1 MAIEGPLQDIGIH
14 DVFQLLDLARKSGR
28 LRVHSAARGSEG
40 HVYFQSGAVV
50 HATMRDNPH
59 SLGVLLLKGGKVT
72 QTQLREAT
80 AAQRRGDRRRLG
92 EILIAS
98 GAASRRDVERAM
110 RLQIETVVFELFS
123 WKEGGFSFSDGEA
136 GDLDADAAIRVS
148 TESLLME
155 GARRIDEWSRMADR
169 LPDALV
175 VPCLTQLG
183 DGPEPAIDLR
193 PGEWEVLTLI
203 DGERSVREI
212 ASSLNVSEFDVAK
225 TVYGMM
231 STGLVAAPARI
242 EAMAN
247 G

>member
-28 LRVHSAARGSEG
+28 LRLYSAAREG
-40 HVYFQSGAVV
+40 EGYVYFQSGAVV

-59 SLGVLLLKGGKVT
+59 TLGVLLLKAGKAT
-72 QTQLREAT
+72 QAQLREAGG
-80 AAQRRGDRRRLG
+80 AQRRGDKRRLG
-92 EILIAS
+92 EILIAQ
-98 GAASRRDVERAM
+98 GVVTRRDVERYM

-123 WKEGGFSFSDGEA
+123 WKEGSFTFTDGDSDDFVG
-136 GDLDADAAIRVS
+136 DAAVS
-148 TESLLME
+148 VSIGSLLME

-169 LPDALV
+169 VPDALV
-175 VPCLTQLG
+175 IAKIAPLG
-183 DGPEPAIDLR
+183 DAPESAIDLR
-193 PGEWEVLTLI
+193 PNEWEVLTMI

-212 ASSLNVSEFDVAK
+212 ASSLGVSEFGVAR

-231 STGLVAAPARI
+231 STGLLESAGRAEV
-242 EAMAN
+242 MAN

>member
-14 DVFQLLDLARKSGR
+14 DVFQLLDLARKSGT

-59 SLGVLLLKGGKVT
+59 VLGVLLLKAGKLSES
-72 QTQLREAT
+72 QLREAT
-80 AAQRRGDRRRLG
+80 SAQRRGDKRRLG
-92 EILIAS
+92 EILVAQ
-98 GAASRRDVERAM
+98 GTVTRRDVDRSM
-110 RLQIETVVFELFS
+110 RLQIESVVFELFS
-123 WKEGGFSFSDGEA
+123 WKEGTFSFTDGDASDV
-136 GDLDADAAIRVS
+136 DADAAIRVS

-175 VPCLTQLG
+175 VPRLAALD
-183 DGPEPAIDLR
+183 DGLEPAIDLR
-193 PGEWEVLTLI
+193 PGEWEVLTMI

-212 ASSLNVSEFDVAK
+212 ASSLGVSEFDVAR
-225 TVYGMM
+225 TIYGMM
-231 STGLVAAPARI
+231 STGLIVVARHA
-242 EAMAN
+242 EALVH

>member
-1 MAIEGPLQDIGIH
+1 
-14 DVFQLLDLARKSGR
+14 VFQLLDLARKSGT

-59 SLGVLLLKGGKVT
+59 SLGVLLLKAGKLSES
-72 QTQLREAT
+72 QLREAT
-80 AAQRRGDRRRLG
+80 SAQRRGDKRRLG
-92 EILIAS
+92 EILVAQ
-98 GAASRRDVERAM
+98 GTVTRRDVDRSM
-110 RLQIETVVFELFS
+110 RLQIESVVFELFS
-123 WKEGGFSFSDGEA
+123 WTEGTFSFTDGDA
-136 GDLDADAAIRVS
+136 GDVDADAAIRVS

-175 VPCLTQLG
+175 VPRLAALD

-193 PGEWEVLTLI
+193 PGEWEVLTMI

-212 ASSLNVSEFDVAK
+212 ASSLGVSEFDVAR
-225 TVYGMM
+225 TIYGMM
-231 STGLVAAPARI
+231 STGLIVVARSA
-242 EAMAN
+242 EVLVH

>member
-59 SLGVLLLKGGKVT
+59 SLGVLLLKAGKLSES
-72 QTQLREAT
+72 QLREAT
-80 AAQRRGDRRRLG
+80 SAQRRGDKRKLG
-92 EILIAS
+92 EILVAQ
-98 GAASRRDVERAM
+98 GTVTRRDVDRSM
-110 RLQIETVVFELFS
+110 RLQIESVVFELFS
-123 WKEGGFSFSDGEA
+123 WKEGNFSFTDADASDV
-136 GDLDADAAIRVS
+136 DADAAIRVS

-175 VPCLTQLG
+175 VPRLAPLE

-193 PGEWEVLTLI
+193 PGEWEVLTMI

-212 ASSLNVSEFDVAK
+212 ASSLGVSEFDVAR
-225 TVYGMM
+225 TIYGMM
-231 STGLVAAPARI
+231 STGLIVVARSV
-242 EAMAN
+242 EALVH

>member
-28 LRVHSAARGSEG
+28 LRVHSETRGSEG
-40 HVYFQSGAVV
+40 YVYFQSGAVV

-59 SLGVLLLKGGKVT
+59 TLGVLLVKAGKAT
-72 QTQLREAT
+72 EAQLREA
-80 AAQRRGDRRRLG
+80 AGAQRRGDRRRLG
-92 EILIAS
+92 EILIAQ
-98 GAASRRDVERAM
+98 GVVTRRDVERYM

-123 WKEGGFSFSDGEA
+123 WKEGSFTFTDGESGDFA
-136 GDLDADAAIRVS
+136 GDAAVRVS
-148 TESLLME
+148 AGSLLME

-169 LPDALV
+169 VPDALV
-175 VPCLTQLG
+175 VARLAPLG
-183 DGPEPAIDLR
+183 DGPETAIDLR
-193 PGEWEVLTLI
+193 PDEWEILTMI
-203 DGERSVREI
+203 DGERSLRDI
-212 ASSLNVSEFDVAK
+212 ASSLGVSEFGVAK

-231 STGLVAAPARI
+231 STDLVVAGAPP

>member
-40 HVYFQSGAVV
+40 HVYFQSGGVV
-50 HATMRDNPH
+50 AATMRDNPH
-59 SLGVLLLKGGKVT
+59 SLGVLLLKAGKLT
-72 QTQLREAT
+72 EAQLREAT
-80 AAQRRGDRRRLG
+80 SAQRRGDKRRLG
-92 EILIAS
+92 EILIAQ
-98 GAASRRDVERAM
+98 GTVTRRDVDRAM
-110 RLQIETVVFELFS
+110 RLQIESVVFELFS
-123 WKEGGFSFSDGEA
+123 WKEGTFSFTDGEA
-136 GDLDADAAIRVS
+136 GEVEADAAIRVS

-175 VPCLTQLG
+175 VPRLAPLA

-193 PGEWEVLTLI
+193 PGEWEVLTMV

-212 ASSLNVSEFDVAK
+212 ASSLGVSEFDVAR
-225 TVYGMM
+225 TIYGMM
-231 STGLVAAPARI
+231 STGLIAVARST
-242 EAMAN
+242 EVLVN

>member
-1 MAIEGPLQDIGIH
+1 
-14 DVFQLLDLARKSGR
+14 
-28 LRVHSAARGSEG
+28 
-40 HVYFQSGAVV
+40 
-50 HATMRDNPH
+50 
-59 SLGVLLLKGGKVT
+59 
-72 QTQLREAT
+72 
-80 AAQRRGDRRRLG
+80 
-92 EILIAS
+92 
-98 GAASRRDVERAM
+98 M

-175 VPCLTQLG
+175 VPCLAPLG

-231 STGLVAAPARI
+231 STGLVAAPART